1 MKSMYV
7 GRKKRTEIVLDALT
21 KIIPRPETELSF
33 SDEYEL
39 IVAVILSAQCTDVRV
54 NLVTPELFRSWPTFK
69 DLAEATPED
78 VAHIISSI
86 SYPNNK
92 ARHLVGMA
100 TRVMSKYNGKLPQDQ
115 KGLMTLPG
123 VGRKTAQV
131 VSSVAFGDPDA
142 LPVDTHVF
150 RVANRIG
157 LVSEAD
163 TPMKVERGLKQVA
176 PRNDW
181 GRLHHLLILH
191 GRYTCTARTPKCA
204 KCVLTDVCKYYEAVQ
219 RLPAPIQ
226 GLDPKKGVYYC
237 ATRRYYFDQP
247 STRVDRT
254 GTVQVACPKCNSMN
268 IYASKTGFTVKTVPD
283 YRIDSPSRRAGKYA
297 K

>member
-1 MKSMYV
+1 MYV
-7 GRKKRTEIVLDALT
+7 GRKERTRIVLDALR
-21 KIIPRPETELSF
+21 KVIPHPETELRF

-39 IVAVILSAQCTDVRV
+39 IVAVILSAQCTDTRV
-54 NLVTPELFRSWPTFK
+54 NLVTPELFRRWPTFK
-69 DLAEATPED
+69 TLAGATSQD
-78 VAHIISSI
+78 VVHVIASI

-92 ARHLVGMA
+92 AKHLVGMA
-100 TRVMSKYNGKLPQDQ
+100 ARVMSKYNGKLPQDQ
-115 KGLMTLPG
+115 AALMTLPG

-157 LVSEAD
+157 LVSGAD
-163 TPMKVERGLKQVA
+163 TPMKVELGLKRVA

-191 GRYTCTARTPKCA
+191 GRYTCTARTPKCTA
-204 KCVLTDVCKYYEAVQ
+204 CPLTDVCKYYAAVR

-226 GLDPKKGVYYC
+226 GLNPKKGTYYC
-237 ATRRYYFDQP
+237 ATRRHYFDRP
-247 STRVDRT
+247 ASRVDRT
-254 GTVQVACPKCNSMN
+254 GTVQISCPKCNSMN
-268 IYASKTGFTVKTVPD
+268 IYASKTGLTLKTVPD
-283 YRIDSPSRRAGKYA
+283 YRIDPSGKRNNKYA